1 MARLKWSWT
10 IPNILSLVRLA
21 LLPVFAVLYLKS
33 AEDPSLMWWSLLVL
47 ALSGL
52 TDLFD
57 GYIARRFNQ
66 ITEIGKLLDPVAD
79 KLTQVVVLVCLAVRM
94 PRLIPLL
101 TICIVKELIQVVG
114 AWILVSR
121 HEVVQAAEW
130 FGKVTTCMFYGT
142 MLLFVFWPTMPEWL
156 FWTLTCT
163 VGALMIF
170 SLVRYALLY
179 FKHRRNAKTE
189 PKE

>member
-21 LLPVFAVLYLKS
+21 LLPIFAVLYLKS
-33 AEDPSLMWWSLLVL
+33 AEDPALMWWSLLVL

-130 FGKVTTCMFYGT
+130 FGKVTTFVFYGT

-179 FKHRRNAKTE
+179 FKHRRNAKTD